1 MSDPDESVEGFTM
14 SDAEGEDVVDRDSED
29 EIVDEDGD
37 DESER
42 PETQAELLQR
52 DDDGDGDEPLAE
64 GEVPVPRADMEPSY
78 AKCNAIPFHTLCE
91 RMESLLQN
99 ARTNNHSLKEVDR
112 LERLLPAR
120 LIEYLRTT
128 QRGCPPESIFPL
140 FRLLMPE
147 NDSSRFISMKES
159 LLADMYVEAFNLQ
172 EDRDKLKNYG
182 NPMYVNTSAC
192 GDFSAVLEQ
201 CLQKKSMK
209 VPSNFSVKDI
219 NECLDELKELKVSRR
234 TGHDWKISSPTKK
247 AKLPTLK
254 SLRTEWLKSLRFRPD
269 RTALSAVEHKWLVR
283 IILRKLQLGV
293 GPTRLYSWYDPRAM
307 DLWNARSTLKR
318 LCRDLAS
325 SSDETD
331 SSQNGQ
337 DGCLPYLVAPRD
349 GIEFGTEFDP
359 MRSERTGFAI
369 LLANIS
375 GRHRSHFE
383 SKTDVPLAAIHPAF
397 TVETKLDGERM
408 LVHFRRDGVVRLHSR
423 SHVWYRYV
431 FVSKRFWISASHQ
444 PAPITFRFSM
454 HQ

>member
-1 MSDPDESVEGFTM
+1 
-14 SDAEGEDVVDRDSED
+14 
-29 EIVDEDGD
+29 
-37 DESER
+37 
-42 PETQAELLQR
+42 
-52 DDDGDGDEPLAE
+52 
-64 GEVPVPRADMEPSY
+64 
-78 AKCNAIPFHTLCE
+78 
-91 RMESLLQN
+91 
-99 ARTNNHSLKEVDR
+99 
-112 LERLLPAR
+112 
-120 LIEYLRTT
+120 
-128 QRGCPPESIFPL
+128 
-140 FRLLMPE
+140 
-147 NDSSRFISMKES
+147 
-159 LLADMYVEAFNLQ
+159 
-172 EDRDKLKNYG
+172 
-182 NPMYVNTSAC
+182 MYVNTSAC

-219 NECLDELKELKVSRR
+219 NDCLDELKELKVSRR

-247 AKLPTLK
+247 AKPPTLK
-254 SLRTEWLKSLRFRPD
+254 SLRTEWLKSLRFPPD

-318 LCRDLAS
+318 LCRDLAF
-325 SSDETD
+325 SSDDTE

-375 GRHRSHFE
+375 GRHRSGFE
-383 SKTDVPLAAIHPAF
+383 SQTDVPLAAIHPPF

-423 SHVWYRYV
+423 SYVWYRYV
-431 FVSKRFWISASHQ
+431 FVSKRFWMSASHQ
-444 PAPITFRFSM
+444 PSPMTFDFQCISKLYAPVLGPSLRRALKH
-454 HQ
+454 HQCDIILDGEVLAWVSTSACHIVCPVISYSKLLGRMTRAKKLYRLGIIVQLR